1 MPISQINTNSIATGA
16 VSAADLAAG
25 AARAN
30 FGAGAVLQVVEGSTT
45 TTVNTTSA
53 SFTDTGLS
61 ATITPSSASSKILI
75 VVSHTNS
82 RKLPQGNEGG
92 INMWLQK
99 NGSNLIQI
107 VQAGLWTATSLYITG
122 GINSTYLDSPATT
135 SAITYKTQFGSHA
148 AGVTATVQENSMRS
162 SIILMEIA
170 A

>member
-1 MPISQINTNSIATGA
+1 MAATKLTGT
-16 VSAADLAAG
+16 VPD
-25 AARAN
+25 AN
-30 FGAGAVLQVVEGSTT
+30 APSGSVIQVVEGSTT
-45 TTVNTTSA
+45 TTVNTTSI

-61 ATITPSSASSKILI
+61 ATITPSSTSSKILI

-99 NGSNLIQI
+99 NGSNLAQI
-107 VQAGLWTATSLYITG
+107 IQAGLWTATSVYITG

-135 SAITYKTQFGSHA
+135 SAITYKTQFASHA
-148 AGVTATVQENSMRS
+148 AGVTAVVQENNMRS

-170 A
+170 G